1 MTLFERH
8 LGRPMHPS
16 EGIDEREFYVAR
28 LFTKKEMEKRW
39 KKIGYKKPIAK
50 QLEINF

>member
-8 LGRPMHPS
+8 LGRLMHPS

-39 KKIGYKKPIAK
+39 KKIAYERPVPK
-50 QLEINF
+50 QLELF